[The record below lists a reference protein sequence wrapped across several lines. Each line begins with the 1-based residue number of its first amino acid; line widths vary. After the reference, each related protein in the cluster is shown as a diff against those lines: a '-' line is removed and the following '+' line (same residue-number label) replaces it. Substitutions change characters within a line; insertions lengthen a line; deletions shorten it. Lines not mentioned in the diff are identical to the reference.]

1 MLLKSWDELPENMQN
16 EGVKPYYNFLE
27 KKKSSL
33 FFVRIFDLVVSM
45 LMIILLSPVLVII
58 AVMIKFDSKGP
69 VFYRQSRI
77 TRYGRVFRIFKF
89 RTMVMDADRIG
100 ALVTVSNDSRI
111 TKMGQRIRKLRLDEL
126 PQLFNVFLGDMSF
139 VGTRPEV
146 QKYVD
151 KYTDEMLA
159 TLLLPAGVTSLASI
173 EYKDEDDI
181 IGHYTAEGMPT
192 DEAYVVKVLPEKMQ
206 YNLQGIKEFGFF
218 RNIQIMLKTV
228 LAVIH

>member
-1 MLLKSWDELPENMQN
+1 MLLKSWDKLPKNMQN
-16 EGVKPYYNFLE
+16 ERVKPYYNSLE
-27 KKKSSL
+27 KKKLSI
-33 FFVRIFDLVVSM
+33 FFVRVFDLVASM
-45 LMIILLSPVLVII
+45 LMMILLSPILALI
-58 AVMIKFDSKGP
+58 AVMIKLDSKGP
-69 VFYRQSRI
+69 VFYRQTRI
-77 TRYGRVFRIFKF
+77 TRYGREFKIFKF
-89 RTMVMDADRIG
+89 RTMVVDADKIG

-111 TKMGQRIRKLRLDEL
+111 TKMGQKIRKLRLDEL

-181 IGHYTAEGMPT
+181 IGRYTAKGMST
-192 DEAYVVKVLPEKMQ
+192 DEAYVFHVLPEKMK
-206 YNLQGIKEFGFF
+206 YNLKGIKEFGFF
-218 RNIQIMLKTV
+218 RNIQMMLKTV